1 VLLQHI
7 THHGVDV
14 IGITNYIQTT
24 VATQMELPSY
34 SAQGR
39 LIMAVPASRSQ
50 SPAHLGCCELQH
62 SQDPAGHLQYSTVA
76 KGMGKCSHSSKYLLG
91 HIQQN
96 INPIIPFL
104 DYRRLKRLA
113 FETVDQGGYRFC
125 ITGRQH
131 YAKCCSSHNV
141 HRWLF
146 VVGTAESPV
155 QPLFLC
161 CSFVLLLLMVFW
173 PTSSIVWW

>member
-1 VLLQHI
+1 MLLQHI
-7 THHGVDV
+7 THHGNDV

-76 KGMGKCSHSSKYLLG
+76 KGMGKCSHFIQIFTWTHLTKHQPHHTVLGLLVG
-91 HIQQN
+91 IILVIQ
-96 INPIIPFL
+96 L
-104 DYRRLKRLA
+104 
-113 FETVDQGGYRFC
+113 E
-125 ITGRQH
+125 
-131 YAKCCSSHNV
+131 
-141 HRWLF
+141 W
-146 VVGTAESPV
+146 
-155 QPLFLC
+155 
-161 CSFVLLLLMVFW
+161 
-173 PTSSIVWW
+173 